1 MKNSCF
7 EKFGVMI
14 DNSRNAVMNTASVKK
29 YIDILG
35 KLGADFL
42 MLYTEETYEVN
53 NQPYFG
59 HHRGRFSKAELKEL
73 DAYARE
79 RKIELM
85 PCIQTLAHF
94 NALMRWPVYSALADF
109 GDILCA
115 GDGRVYALIDD
126 VFATLAECFTSR
138 TCNIGMDEAE
148 FIGMGRY
155 FKEHGLV
162 NRMDILVEHLKRV
175 AAIAEKYGFSLV
187 MWGDMFYKLTG
198 GTEDKAEFDR
208 KLAEMI
214 PHNVNLIY
222 WDYYSSDKAHY
233 DARIENY
240 RKLREDV
247 WFAGGLWNWTG
258 FTAHNGYSMKTS
270 LAAIRS
276 AIDHK
281 VRNAFMT
288 IWGDNGGESSRF
300 AVLPALYAVKRF
312 SEGVFDMET
321 IKKGFFETFGIGFD
335 DFMLAELTDT
345 PNTDDCTTYNPEK
358 YLLYNDPLMGNMDAL
373 IRGDEGERYA
383 ACAAKLEKM
392 AGDRE
397 FGPMF
402 NTCMKLCRALEV
414 KSTLGVRTRE
424 LYLKGDRA
432 GVRAICGD
440 YDEAIARIREFYD
453 AFEAQWM
460 WENKPHGF
468 DVHDIRLGGLIM
480 RLEHAK
486 ARLLKYA
493 DGEAGSIP
501 ELEEPVLDPF
511 CREGQRPGPVCLNS
525 WGMIST
531 CNVL

>member
-1 MKNSCF
+1 MKDSCF

-14 DNSRNAVMNTASVKK
+14 DNSRNAVMNVRTVKK
-29 YIDILG
+29 YVDILK
-35 KLGADFL
+35 KLDADFL

-79 RKIELM
+79 QQIELM

-94 NALMRWPVYSALADF
+94 NALMRWPVYAAMADC

-115 GDGRVYALIDD
+115 GDERVYALVDD
-126 VFATLAECFTSR
+126 IFATLAECFTSR

-155 FKEHGLV
+155 FKEHGPV
-162 NRMDILVEHLKRV
+162 NRMDILVDHLKRV
-175 AAIAEKYGFSLV
+175 AAIADKYGFRLV

-198 GTEDKAEFDR
+198 ETEDKATFD
-208 KLAEMI
+208 KELADKI

-222 WDYYSSDKAHY
+222 WDYYSTEQAHY
-233 DARIENY
+233 DSRIENY
-240 RKLREDV
+240 RKLQDDV

-258 FTAHNGYSMKTS
+258 FTAHNSYSLKTS
-270 LAAIRS
+270 LAAMKS

-281 VRNAFMT
+281 VKNAFVT
-288 IWGDNGGESSRF
+288 VWGDNGGESSRF
-300 AVLPALYAVKRF
+300 AVLPALYAAKRY
-312 SEGVFDMET
+312 SEGVFDMDV
-321 IKKGFFETFGIGFD
+321 IRKGFLDTFGIDFD

-345 PNTDDCTTYNPEK
+345 PSTDDASIYNPEK
-358 YLLYNDPLMGNMDAL
+358 YLLYNDPLMGNMDSL

-383 ACAAKLEKM
+383 ACAVKLAKM
-392 AGDRE
+392 AANGE

-402 NTCMKLCRALEV
+402 NSCMKLCRALEV

-424 LYLKGDRA
+424 LYLKGDKA
-432 GVRAICGD
+432 GLKGIIAD
-440 YDEAIARIREFYD
+440 YDEAIARIKDFYE

-468 DVHDIRLGGLIM
+468 DVHDIRIGGLLM
-480 RLEHAK
+480 RMEHAK
-486 ARLLKYA
+486 ARILKYA
-493 DGEAGSIP
+493 EGAVESIP
-501 ELEEPVLDPF
+501 ELEEAVLDPF
-511 CREGQRPGPVCLNS
+511 CSKEHGQNPVCFNS
-525 WGMIST
+525 WGMIAT